1 MDSEINRWRNIA
13 TSDIY
18 THPQQKVVL
27 LPRKQA
33 ATARGALSTTR
44 PKHSSRKDIEPIGR
58 ILDRFAEQ
66 HKRDVSTL
74 SSGHLNPNNANMHL
88 ERFKEG
94 QRSHPRFGISTQP
107 AATDLPVISIPNTRA
122 SGDTQRAA
130 QPANDSASVLQQ
142 SSIHVAAARDDQ
154 TPGLGVG
161 SMIDLLSKFDSVKM
175 REKIHDAIDEPFTPQ
190 EPLKPTESE
199 QQRTTRHFLPS
210 YQLSLTKVDQFRTL
224 QLIDKTVVQRNQ
236 SYLKN
241 SDGGKLA
248 RLQQYQDFL
257 RSELEAN
264 NCPDQGP
271 DMSRLRVY
279 SQCFE
284 MLIAEFR
291 TYAPIFAEIKA
302 RKQYDKTVLSFQSDQ
317 SELNFLRT
325 KVQKLLSQNEN
336 RLLLK
341 FERKKAKELEMQV
354 EGLKAENERLKSD
367 LRRKLA
373 IYASYLPA
381 SLLHEKKKDDPLLA
395 EVEYQIRNF
404 GLGDDPISVAERQI
418 EALKAEVNAKLDEI
432 DDIKQTQEREF
443 VPRITKEKI
452 EESLHDI
459 EEKLKRYIEK
469 NNGLETQLMER
480 QAGIRQLEATLREK
494 EQQYQFL
501 ITEYK

>member
-1 MDSEINRWRNIA
+1 
-13 TSDIY
+13 
-18 THPQQKVVL
+18 
-27 LPRKQA
+27 
-33 ATARGALSTTR
+33 
-44 PKHSSRKDIEPIGR
+44 
-58 ILDRFAEQ
+58 
-66 HKRDVSTL
+66 
-74 SSGHLNPNNANMHL
+74 MHL

-271 DMSRLRVY
+271 DMSRLR
-279 SQCFE
+279 QE
-284 MLIAEFR
+284 
-291 TYAPIFAEIKA
+291 
-302 RKQYDKTVLSFQSDQ
+302 YDKTVLSFQSDQ

-354 EGLKAENERLKSD
+354 EGLKV
-367 LRRKLA
+367 
-373 IYASYLPA
+373 
-381 SLLHEKKKDDPLLA
+381 LA